1 MATVFFGESTSMLQL
16 TELARDAEL
25 EQRRKAADAKA
36 LLDAA
41 QAVGMAARAVRLGFD
56 AGAGKLLRSDALARR
71 EFLDALDRLI
81 ESRPARWLMK
91 SRRSVTAAKSCPH
104 CTSVQPQRQ
113 IAFRPGATIRA
124 AT

>member
-1 MATVFFGESTSMLQL
+1 MLQV

-25 EQRRKAADAKA
+25 EQRRKANDAKA

-41 QAVGMAARAVRLGFD
+41 QAVAWQRARGAAFFD
-56 AGAGKLLRSDALARR
+56 AGAGQTLRSDALARR
-71 EFLDALDRLI
+71 GISRCADRLI
-81 ESRPARWLMK
+81 EEPARWRRN
-91 SRRSVTAAKSCPH
+91 RRSATAAKSCPR

-113 IAFRPGATIRA
+113 IAFGGATIRA